1 MMAKEQRKKVNQ
13 NIKYNMAFKMT
24 SPLKHAP
31 YAKAHKEKA
40 AHPNTAEAHG
50 KKTEDYYD
58 GSKGKPT
65 GGNWNSNGTKV
76 KKTTK

>member
-1 MMAKEQRKKVNQ
+1 
-13 NIKYNMAFKMT
+13 MAFKMT

-31 YAKAHKEKA
+31 YAKAHTPAEGKI
-40 AHPNTAEAHG
+40 AHPNSAEAHG

-65 GGNWNSNGTKV
+65 GGNWNSDGTKV
-76 KKTTK
+76 KKITK